1 MKGAYRHHIAA
12 GLFHLRHLA
21 DQLDKVG
28 GRPYPLNIIPLKGHE
43 PYGTPLRGVQHKA
56 LGYPL
61 PATRYPLPVQKGLP
75 SRSSRVYKVAM
86 ADYRDL
92 DVYQY
97 GLTSQLRRAAVSIP
111 SNIAE
116 GAGRGSHKDFARF
129 IRVAVGSA
137 NELECQLL
145 RARDLG
151 FLDHQVHG
159 TVSELVSRT
168 RQLLDGFNRSL
179 RTPPVG

>member
-1 MKGAYRHHIAA
+1 
-12 GLFHLRHLA
+12 
-21 DQLDKVG
+21 
-28 GRPYPLNIIPLKGHE
+28 
-43 PYGTPLRGVQHKA
+43 
-56 LGYPL
+56 
-61 PATRYPLPVQKGLP
+61 
-75 SRSSRVYKVAM
+75 M

-92 DVYQY
+92 DVYQCSHQLALAIYRATNRFPDGEKY